1 MLLWQTNTLYT
12 SPAPLV
18 CGGGDGSTRQTTANV
33 GSGGRCMSP
42 DDEASVASLSTVSDI
57 HLKSRDEFNNQ
68 VSESG
73 NGPFLMFDCSFTSR
87 EAAWSYLVM
96 CWCWSKKHSLI
107 LNFNTKYIFRILYLI
122 LCQKILFRMTF
133 SYGRG
138 ST

>member
-18 CGGGDGSTRQTTANV
+18 CGGGEGSTRQTTANV
-33 GSGGRCMSP
+33 GGSGRCMSP

-73 NGPFLMFDCSFTSR
+73 NGPFTDFSCLIVLLPAAKVLVLVQKTLLSFAKKIMIKSR
-87 EAAWSYLVM
+87 
-96 CWCWSKKHSLI
+96 
-107 LNFNTKYIFRILYLI
+107 RP
-122 LCQKILFRMTF
+122 
-133 SYGRG
+133 
-138 ST
+138 